1 MFGECDRS
9 LKISELAGRSS
20 SGVSGGGVALSP
32 SVLQDDGGDFLAGD
46 VYCTCQSQP
55 PAPPS
60 KKKLFSW
67 ASTHDVFGRSS
78 SGASHA
84 NRFAKAP
91 LSMFHPVERV
101 IRAFGGKFDT
111 AATSLASDE
120 EWSVNLRHGIVP
132 QLLFSSKFGGSPWWG
147 VGLAV
152 VMD

>member
-60 KKKLFSW
+60 KKKSF
-67 ASTHDVFGRSS
+67 FRGRLLTMSL
-78 SGASHA
+78 GD
-84 NRFAKAP
+84 R
-91 LSMFHPVERV
+91 
-101 IRAFGGKFDT
+101 RAARAMPTGLRRHR
-111 AATSLASDE
+111 SLCFIQ
-120 EWSVNLRHGIVP
+120 WN
-132 QLLFSSKFGGSPWWG
+132 GS
-147 VGLAV
+147 
-152 VMD
+152 